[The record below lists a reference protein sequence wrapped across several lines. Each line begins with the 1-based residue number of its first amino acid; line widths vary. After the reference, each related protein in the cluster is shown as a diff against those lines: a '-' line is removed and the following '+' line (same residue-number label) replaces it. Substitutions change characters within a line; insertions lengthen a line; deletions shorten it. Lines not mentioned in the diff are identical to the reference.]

1 MPLSIETM
9 NELSSER
16 KQLLSDLQ
24 ADAFKYFLNE
34 VNPENGLVVDS
45 TKVGWPS
52 SIAAVGVALS
62 AYPVGIERGL
72 VARDE
77 AVARTLTLL
86 RFFANSEQSTSPEA
100 TGYKG
105 FYYHFLDMQTG
116 RRAWACELST
126 IDSAFL
132 FGGMLAAAAFFN
144 HDTAD
149 EQEIR
154 DQADQLYRR
163 ADWQWAMNT
172 GAAIPTAGC
181 LRRDFCLIDGRD
193 TTN

>member
-16 KQLLSDLQ
+16 EQLLSDLQ

-116 RRAWACELST
+116 QRTWDSELST
-126 IDSAFL
+126 VDSAFL
-132 FGGMLAAAAFFN
+132 IAGMLAAAVYF
-144 HDTAD
+144 DRD
-149 EQEIR
+149 SQQEEEIR
-154 DQADQLYRR
+154 TLADKLYRR
-163 ADWQWAMNT
+163 VHWHW
-172 GAAIPTAGC
+172 
-181 LRRDFCLIDGRD
+181 
-193 TTN
+193 